1 MLRREDFLMIQSR
14 VKAGVYQKDVAAEL
28 GVPPTTVSRA
38 LRRGSAPRG
47 PRSRGFVKLGPYQA
61 AVDRLLS
68 EGVWNAVV
76 IQRILEEQG
85 YRGGVSQLKRYI
97 HPKRA
102 LRASRVTVRF
112 ETEPGRQLQ
121 SDWGEIEVP
130 IAGVPQAVHFIVNT
144 LGYSRR
150 MHAWA
155 TDSQDAEHTYEGLIR
170 SFEHLGGI
178 PGEVLVDNQKC
189 AVVAHRPGERPHFN
203 SRFLDLAHHYGFEPK
218 ACRPARAQTKG
229 KDERMVGYVKHN
241 FFVRHRAFESF
252 AHLNQLLEL
261 WLRDEA
267 DPRVHGTV
275 REVVAERFL
284 REAPALSP
292 LPAIRYDTAY
302 RETRHVAWDAFVDV
316 RGNRYSVPDG
326 HAGRLVTIRIDF
338 EGHLTIRDGECVL
351 AEHRLK
357 PREEGWGIVPEHHA
371 ALWQKTLQ
379 VERRPLA
386 AYEEVTTWN

>member
-14 VKAGVYQKDVAAEL
+14 VKAGVYQKDIAAEL
-28 GVPPTTVSRA
+28 GVHPKTISRA
-38 LRRGSAPRG
+38 LLRGSAPRG
-47 PRSRGFVKLGPYQA
+47 PKVRGFVKLRPYVA

-76 IQRILEEQG
+76 IQRVLEEQG

-102 LRASRVTVRF
+102 LRASRATVRF

-121 SDWGEIEVP
+121 SDWGEIEIP
-130 IAGVPQAVHFIVNT
+130 IAGVPRVVHFIVNT

-150 MHAWA
+150 MHVWA
-155 TDSQDAEHTYEGLIR
+155 TDSEDAEHTYEGLIR
-170 SFEHLGGI
+170 SLEYLGGA
-178 PGEVLVDNQKC
+178 PREVLVDNQKC
-189 AVVAHRPGERPHFN
+189 AVLTHRPGEPPRFN
-203 SRFLDLAHHYGFEPK
+203 VRFLDLAHHYGFEPK

-241 FFVRHRAFESF
+241 FFVRYRAFESF
-252 AHLNQLLEL
+252 AHLNQLLER
-261 WLRDEA
+261 WLREEA

-275 REVVAERFL
+275 REVVAERFA
-284 REAPALSP
+284 REAPTLAALPSV
-292 LPAIRYDTAY
+292 RYDTAY
-302 RETRHVAWDAFVDV
+302 REMRQAAWDAYVDV
-316 RGNRYSVPDG
+316 RGNRYAVPDAYAG
-326 HAGRLVTIRIDF
+326 HVVAIRIDF
-338 EGHLTIRDGECVL
+338 ENRLTVLDGDRVL

-357 PREEGWGIVPEHHA
+357 PREEGWATVPEHHA
-371 ALWQKTLQ
+371 ALWARTLR

-386 AYEEVTTWN
+386 RYEEVATWN